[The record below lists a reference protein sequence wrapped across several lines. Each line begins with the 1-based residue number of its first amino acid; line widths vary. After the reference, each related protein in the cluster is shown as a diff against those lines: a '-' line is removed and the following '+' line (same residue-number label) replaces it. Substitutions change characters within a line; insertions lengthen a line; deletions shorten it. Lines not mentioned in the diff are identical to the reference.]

1 MLFYLFMLTAQAEE
15 PDEPKIVYKKQ
26 TEIDFEALELEGQLL
41 KPQGALLLER
51 KKATFNPLITL
62 RTDFN
67 EEMKDSIKV
76 IE

>member
-1 MLFYLFMLTAQAEE
+1 MLFYLFMLTAQADEPEE
-15 PDEPKIVYKKQ
+15 PKVIYKKQ

>member
-1 MLFYLFMLTAQAEE
+1 MLFYLFMLTAQADEPEE
-15 PDEPKIVYKKQ
+15 PKVVYKKQ